1 MIQSTFNMF
10 SYRTQQNHTDLIILI
25 NVLSTHCW
33 QGYTRAQR
41 RKIADNTALDQPL
54 LTQRRYSPLA
64 ASPLPTPSSS
74 TQGYGGKKA
83 LRSIPEHPIT
93 SVLTVH

>member
-64 ASPLPTPSSS
+64 ASPFQLPA
-74 TQGYGGKKA
+74 QAHRAMEGKK
-83 LRSIPEHPIT
+83 L
-93 SVLTVH
+93 